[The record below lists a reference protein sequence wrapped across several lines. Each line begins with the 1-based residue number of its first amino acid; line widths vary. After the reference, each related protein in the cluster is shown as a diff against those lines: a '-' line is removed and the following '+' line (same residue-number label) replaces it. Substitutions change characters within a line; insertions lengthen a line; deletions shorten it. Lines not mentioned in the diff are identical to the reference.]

1 MNPRMLK
8 TMKVKP
14 KRPVDP
20 NAPPR
25 PNLMSHDKIIRDQ
38 KSTITNLTD
47 RLGYVEARLS
57 QAESRLRHQ
66 TDYLSQLHNTLQ
78 SYVRKK

>member
-1 MNPRMLK
+1 
-8 TMKVKP
+8 MKVKP

-25 PNLMSHDKIIRDQ
+25 PNLMIHDKIIRDQ
-38 KSTITNLTD
+38 KSTITNLSD
-47 RLGYVEARLS
+47 RLTYMEHRLS
-57 QAESRLRHQ
+57 QAEAKLRHQ
-66 TDYLSQLHNTLQ
+66 TDYLSQLHNNLQ